1 VAERRLR
8 DLMNRHGLPTVQA
21 ATEDILDASERRM
34 RAAIAALA
42 PGEYRHVGYLDGNEA
57 TPHPLEVHVRLV
69 IGEDS
74 IEADFTGSSAQVAA
88 PLNAGPAIAP
98 TSVMTVVKSF
108 LDPSGPITSGTLR
121 AVKVTTIPGTIVNA
135 RSPAPCGGLNEVRF
149 GCDAALM
156 GALGKAIPDR
166 MTGDVR
172 GTSNHTYIGG
182 RGFIFYEYPS
192 GGTGAWAT
200 GDGNTAVRAFNEG
213 ENVSVQSTE
222 MVERSFPLRI
232 IRQEVRPDSGGPGR
246 QRGGCG
252 LVREV
257 EVLADDARLSVLSD
271 RNIIP
276 PAGVNGGASGAP
288 NRFAV
293 RRDGCLL
300 QPSAFPGKVANF
312 PLRRGDVVVMES
324 SGGGGFGEPTERDR
338 AALSDDLGDGYVTGA
353 GLTAYDTTAPSVHAQ
368 ATLGLVARCCRLSAA
383 LAAQLGASAG
393 DLVELSAPSGPARR
407 VWVEAVDSSLPDDAV
422 AAAFEGAFRI
432 RRLGAGRT
440 T

>member
-1 VAERRLR
+1 
-8 DLMNRHGLPTVQA
+8 
-21 ATEDILDASERRM
+21 
-34 RAAIAALA
+34 
-42 PGEYRHVGYLDGNEA
+42 
-57 TPHPLEVHVRLV
+57 
-69 IGEDS
+69 
-74 IEADFTGSSAQVAA
+74 
-88 PLNAGPAIAP
+88 
-98 TSVMTVVKSF
+98 
-108 LDPSGPITSGTLR
+108 
-121 AVKVTTIPGTIVNA
+121 
-135 RSPAPCGGLNEVRF
+135 VRF

-156 GALGKAIPDR
+156 GALAQAIPER

-182 RGFIFYEYPS
+182 RAFIFYEYPS

-232 IRQEVRPDSGGPGR
+232 VRQEVRPDSGGPGR

-293 RRDGCLL
+293 RRDGREL

-312 PLRRGDVVVMES
+312 PLRRGDVVIMQS
-324 SGGGGFGEPTERDR
+324 SGGGGFGDPAER
-338 AALSDDLGDGYVTGA
+338 APSALADDVADGYVTAA
-353 GLTAYDTTAPSVHAQ
+353 GRPAYNPAPWAHVHTQPDLA
-368 ATLGLVARCCRLSAA
+368 ARWCRLSPT
-383 LAAQLGASAG
+383 LAARLGAKPG
-393 DLVELSAPSGPARR
+393 DLVELCAPSGPARR
-407 VWVEAVDSSLPDDAV
+407 LWVEAIDAAVSPGAV
-422 AAAFEGAFRI
+422 AAAFDGQFQI
-432 RRLGAGRT
+432 RRLGGGRP
-440 T
+440 